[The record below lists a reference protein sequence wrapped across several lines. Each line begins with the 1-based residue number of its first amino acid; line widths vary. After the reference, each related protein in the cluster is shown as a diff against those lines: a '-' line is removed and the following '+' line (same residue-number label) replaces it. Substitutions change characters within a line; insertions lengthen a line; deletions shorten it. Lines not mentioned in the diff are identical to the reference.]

1 MDGLDDAGGFIGAV
15 VDKLVDDSKDGLG
28 IVLLAREGEVLG
40 RINQAAE
47 PGLVMAVV
55 SVRASDEQEGQTR
68 VT

>member
-28 IVLLAREGEVLG
+28 IVLFAREGEVLC

-47 PGLVMAVV
+47 PVLVMA
-55 SVRASDEQEGQTR
+55 
-68 VT
+68 

>member
-47 PGLVMAVV
+47 PGLVMAV
-55 SVRASDEQEGQTR
+55 SVRASDEHEGQTS